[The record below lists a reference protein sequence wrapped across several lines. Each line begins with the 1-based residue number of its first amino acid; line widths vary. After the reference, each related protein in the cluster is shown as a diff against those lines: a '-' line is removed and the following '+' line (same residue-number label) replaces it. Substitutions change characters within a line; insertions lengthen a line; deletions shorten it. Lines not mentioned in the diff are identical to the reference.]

1 MASWDFWWQGQ
12 STNSEDVV
20 LSHLLTMT
28 RAQLDNGHKSTQQQQ
43 GVLLLLTVRIAKIGL
58 NYFQLTFWYCKGYRL
73 GHTWQSPSC
82 KNYPAHPLTL
92 DVVLASRSR
101 PNIVKIRTSFRFNQ
115 SSESVCD
122 CGRFHVTILETDPSS
137 QTFQYISPRH
147 SMLRDNR
154 TKRHE
159 GNFVGF

>member
-28 RAQLDNGHKSTQQQQ
+28 RAQLDNGYESTQQQQ

-92 DVVLASRSR
+92 DVVLAATLLPEVVPTLSKWELHS
-101 PNIVKIRTSFRFNQ
+101 NQ
-115 SSESVCD
+115 SELRICLWLRQISCHNSGD
-122 CGRFHVTILETDPSS
+122 RPILSDISIHQSPTLDVT
-137 QTFQYISPRH
+137 R
-147 SMLRDNR
+147 
-154 TKRHE
+154 
-159 GNFVGF
+159 